1 MKVTAEFDRRSVL
14 RGLTS
19 LVGGFSASG
28 AIPIHALG
36 QQASSGLY
44 LEKQQQAVDK
54 AIAWL
59 ASRVQPDGSF
69 GQTAYQQ
76 NLAVVSLG
84 GLAFLGLGNL
94 PGRGPYGKHVSRFV
108 DFVLQHAQQN
118 GLIGIPGQGVRG
130 VMYGHGFASLFLA
143 QVYGVTRQ
151 PEVRPALMNAIE
163 LIVSTQNEEGGWRYG
178 PTKKDADISVTV
190 CQIMALRAA
199 RNAGFFVPGKTVTR
213 ARDYVLNLQNADGGF
228 RYVTAAGESA
238 YPRTGAALV
247 ALSSLGVKKK
257 EIYNSGSRYL
267 MQNVPADSEYADNPH
282 YFYGQYYAAHAL
294 WQQGGDVWKS
304 WYKQVGDLLLGK
316 QMSSGAWV
324 DDSICNEYATAIACL
339 ILSMPK
345 NLLPLLRK

>member
-94 PGRGPYGKHVSRFV
+94 HFLFRFFHFPV
-108 DFVLQHAQQN
+108 HSC
-118 GLIGIPGQGVRG
+118 P
-130 VMYGHGFASLFLA
+130 
-143 QVYGVTRQ
+143 
-151 PEVRPALMNAIE
+151 
-163 LIVSTQNEEGGWRYG
+163 
-178 PTKKDADISVTV
+178 
-190 CQIMALRAA
+190 
-199 RNAGFFVPGKTVTR
+199 
-213 ARDYVLNLQNADGGF
+213 
-228 RYVTAAGESA
+228 
-238 YPRTGAALV
+238 
-247 ALSSLGVKKK
+247 
-257 EIYNSGSRYL
+257 
-267 MQNVPADSEYADNPH
+267 
-282 YFYGQYYAAHAL
+282 
-294 WQQGGDVWKS
+294 
-304 WYKQVGDLLLGK
+304 
-316 QMSSGAWV
+316 
-324 DDSICNEYATAIACL
+324 
-339 ILSMPK
+339 
-345 NLLPLLRK
+345 